1 MIKTKS
7 LSSKELLKF
16 TLKSLENDKGID
28 IVSIDLIGRSSIADY
43 MIVVSGNTV
52 RQVTA
57 MANNLIKKYKEIGL
71 RLSSPE
77 GMSNGDWVLID
88 ANDILIHI
96 FRPEVREF
104 YSFFRRNI
112 VKENLLKTWIKFFT
126 FINSNINKI
135 FKFFVQCFC

>member
-1 MIKTKS
+1 MEKTKS

-16 TLKSLENDKGID
+16 TLKSLENDKGMD
-28 IVSIDLIGRSSIADY
+28 IVSINLIGRSSIADY
-43 MIVVSGNTV
+43 MVVVSGNTV

-77 GMSNGDWVLID
+77 GISNGDWVLID

-96 FRPEVREF
+96 FRPEVRAF
-104 YSFFRRNI
+104 YSLEKMWEKKQDNI
-112 VKENLLKTWIKFFT
+112 TSDAVKK
-126 FINSNINKI
+126 
-135 FKFFVQCFC
+135 

>member
-1 MIKTKS
+1 MQKTKS

-16 TLKSLENDKGID
+16 TLNSLENDKGID
-28 IVSIDLIGRSSIADY
+28 IVSINLIGRSSIADY

-57 MANNLIKKYKEIGL
+57 MANNLIKKYKEVGI

-104 YSFFRRNI
+104 YSLEKMWGKKQDNI
-112 VKENLLKTWIKFFT
+112 PSDAVKK
-126 FINSNINKI
+126 
-135 FKFFVQCFC
+135 

>member
-1 MIKTKS
+1 MKKTKR

-16 TLKSLENDKGID
+16 TLNSLENDKGID

-57 MANNLIKKYKEIGL
+57 MANNLIKKYKEVGL

-104 YSFFRRNI
+104 YSLEKMWGKKQDNI
-112 VKENLLKTWIKFFT
+112 PSDAVKK
-126 FINSNINKI
+126 
-135 FKFFVQCFC
+135 

>member
-1 MIKTKS
+1 MGKTKS

-77 GMSNGDWVLID
+77 GMLNGDWVLID

-104 YSFFRRNI
+104 YSLEKMWAKKQDNVQSDA
-112 VKENLLKTWIKFFT
+112 VKK
-126 FINSNINKI
+126 
-135 FKFFVQCFC
+135 

>member
-1 MIKTKS
+1 MQKTKS

-16 TLKSLENDKGID
+16 TLNSLENDKGID
-28 IVSIDLIGRSSIADY
+28 IVSINLIGRSSIADY

-71 RLSSPE
+71 GLSSPE
-77 GMSNGDWVLID
+77 GISNGDWVLID

-104 YSFFRRNI
+104 YSLEKMWGKKQDNI
-112 VKENLLKTWIKFFT
+112 PSDAVKK
-126 FINSNINKI
+126 
-135 FKFFVQCFC
+135 

>member
-1 MIKTKS
+1 MQKTKS

-16 TLKSLENDKGID
+16 TLKSMENDKGIN

-43 MIVVSGNTV
+43 MIVASGNTV

-57 MANNLIKKYKEIGL
+57 MANNLIKKYKEMGL

-104 YSFFRRNI
+104 YSLEKMWAKKQDNVQSDA
-112 VKENLLKTWIKFFT
+112 VKK
-126 FINSNINKI
+126 
-135 FKFFVQCFC
+135 

>member
-1 MIKTKS
+1 MQKTKS

-16 TLKSLENDKGID
+16 TLNSLENDKGID
-28 IVSIDLIGRSSIADY
+28 IVSINLIGRSSIADY

-57 MANNLIKKYKEIGL
+57 IANNLIKKYKEIGI

-104 YSFFRRNI
+104 YSLEKMWGKKQDNI
-112 VKENLLKTWIKFFT
+112 PSDAVKK
-126 FINSNINKI
+126 
-135 FKFFVQCFC
+135 

>member
-43 MIVVSGNTV
+43 MLVVIGNTA

-57 MANNLIKKYKEIGL
+57 MANN
-71 RLSSPE
+71 
-77 GMSNGDWVLID
+77 
-88 ANDILIHI
+88 
-96 FRPEVREF
+96 
-104 YSFFRRNI
+104 
-112 VKENLLKTWIKFFT
+112 
-126 FINSNINKI
+126 
-135 FKFFVQCFC
+135 

>member
-1 MIKTKS
+1 MDKS
-7 LSSKELLKF
+7 KRLSSKELLKF

-28 IVSIDLIGRSSIADY
+28 IVSIDLVGRSSIADY

-57 MANNLIKKYKEIGL
+57 MANNLIKKYKEMGL

-104 YSFFRRNI
+104 YSLEKMWGKKQDNI
-112 VKENLLKTWIKFFT
+112 PSDAVKK
-126 FINSNINKI
+126 
-135 FKFFVQCFC
+135 